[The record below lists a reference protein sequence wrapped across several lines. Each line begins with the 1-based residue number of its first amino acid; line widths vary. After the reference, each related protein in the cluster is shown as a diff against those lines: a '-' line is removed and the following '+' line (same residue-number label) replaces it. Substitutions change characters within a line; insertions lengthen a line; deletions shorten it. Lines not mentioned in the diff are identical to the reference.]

1 MWSWVSKEGLGGA
14 WESSR
19 SFGWRR
25 RGGAERP
32 DPQAE
37 GGCRGA
43 RSPGWA
49 AVCVPGMETRRL
61 TRVRDSGSRLWR
73 GEERS

>member
-1 MWSWVSKEGLGGA
+1 MGRWGSGGGAEGEPGVLHGKRAGGQTRVWSWVSKEGLGGA

-43 RSPGWA
+43 RSPG
-49 AVCVPGMETRRL
+49 
-61 TRVRDSGSRLWR
+61 
-73 GEERS
+73 